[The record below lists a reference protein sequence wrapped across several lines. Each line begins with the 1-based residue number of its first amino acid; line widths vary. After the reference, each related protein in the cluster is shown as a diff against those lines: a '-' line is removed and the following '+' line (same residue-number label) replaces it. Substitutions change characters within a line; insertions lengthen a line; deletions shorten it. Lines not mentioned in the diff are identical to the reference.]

1 MANPINHFKLLVCNP
16 SLSLHLSFSLPISL
30 FLPLH
35 LPLSLNVSRR
45 GERCISQE
53 QAPNGGARD
62 KKENLNDKVDPK

>member
-16 SLSLHLSFSLPISL
+16 SLSLPPSL